1 MSTETPAFVLGNGK
15 SRMVFE
21 PEKLAIHGWVYGCN
35 ALYRTFTPKVLVATD
50 RPISNAIMESGYA
63 LKNEFWT
70 RRPKENTG
78 ANKIE
83 RPFYG
88 MSSGP
93 MAISRAAI
101 KGHSVIYFIGF
112 DLGSPTQFHNNVYSD
127 TEFYKKAQDKA
138 TYAGNW
144 ISQIKE
150 VAGHFKNTQFVR
162 VTGPESQDVDFGR
175 SNIDVITSKVL
186 KRKLKHT

>member
-21 PEKLAIHGWVYGCN
+21 PEKLAIHGWVYG
-35 ALYRTFTPKVLVATD
+35 
-50 RPISNAIMESGYA
+50 S
-63 LKNEFWT
+63 
-70 RRPKENTG
+70 G

-93 MAISRAAI
+93 VAISRAAI

-175 SNIDVITSKVL
+175 SNIDVITTKVL